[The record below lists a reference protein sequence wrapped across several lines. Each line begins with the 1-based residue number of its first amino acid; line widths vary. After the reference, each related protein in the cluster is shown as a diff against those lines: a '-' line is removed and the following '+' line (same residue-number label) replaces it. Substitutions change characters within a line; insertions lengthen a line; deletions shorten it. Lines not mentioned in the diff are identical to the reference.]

1 MATLSVNKIEIDT
14 DVRDAKWQI
23 ISELDGLVKTTL
35 SAAMSEHMSRPFT
48 EISLLFTDDAHM
60 RSLNR
65 DYRGQ
70 DKPTNVLS
78 FPTQNT
84 VRALIVP
91 VLGDI
96 VLAFETI
103 EHEAELRS
111 ISLADHTAH
120 LIIHGYLHLQGLDHQ
135 NHEEEKAMETCEI
148 NALQHLGIA
157 NPYVKD

>member
-1 MATLSVNKIEIDT
+1 MAI
-14 DVRDAKWQI
+14 
-23 ISELDGLVKTTL
+23 ELDLQLAVENEEGLPSQQDFQLWLDKTIPLFQPQAEVTIRIVDELESHTL
-35 SAAMSEHMSRPFT
+35 NHE
-48 EISLLFTDDAHM
+48 
-60 RSLNR
+60 
-65 DYRGQ
+65 YRGK